1 MTQVEISEEMI
12 NKVRAFKK
20 VIDAVL
26 GKKLPSE
33 SHYIELVTDIGLER
47 MLLDITPK
55 EESHQKTIMAMF
67 RDNPEYVADFVA
79 RMIKGGE
86 IIKKEEESKAKE
98 AWSVYIQ

>member
-1 MTQVEISEEMI
+1 MPQIEISEEMI

-26 GKKLPSE
+26 GKKLPRE
-33 SHYIELVTDIGLER
+33 SHYIELVIDIGLER

-55 EESHQKTIMAMF
+55 EEPHQKTMIAMF
-67 RDNPEYVADFVA
+67 KDNPGYVADFVA
-79 RMIKGGE
+79 RMIEGGE

-98 AWSVYIQ
+98 SWSVYIQ